1 MMIGGGNWAGAEVGM
16 DGQPS
21 TARIDA
27 VLERVA
33 RRYRSGSRFTRHYV
47 SGKLRRDPV
56 HRDVL
61 ALAGDEG
68 FGEVVDVGCGRGQ
81 LGLALLEAGAATR
94 VLGLDRDFN
103 KLAEAGR
110 AASGL
115 RFSAMGVDLARSVA
129 LPPADTVLLIDV
141 LYQLPTEAQAAG
153 AAGGHAQR
161 PAHPDQDPGSGP
173 PGAVVA
179 GPGDGARAAPG
190 AAERR
195 FDGQPAADCLAGRQ
209 ARAGR
214 FHHHSNAVLDRYPAA
229 QCAPFRQQNPT
240 IASPQR
246 SGARRFLIQ
255 EEEVLF

>member
-1 MMIGGGNWAGAEVGM
+1 M

-141 LYQLPTEAQAAG
+141 LYQLPTEAQAVVLQ
-153 AAGGHAQR
+153 AAMRSAR
-161 PAHPDQDPGSGP
+161 RILIRTLDPD
-173 PGAVVA
+173 
-179 GPGDGARAAPG
+179 
-190 AAERR
+190 
-195 FDGQPAADCLAGRQ
+195 RQ
-209 ARAGR
+209 ARSWLALAMERGLRRVLPNAGSTVNPQPIAWLVAR
-214 FHHHSNAVLDRYPAA
+214 LEQGGFTTTVTPCWTGTPLPNVL
-229 QCAPFRQQNPT
+229 
-240 IASPQR
+240 
-246 SGARRFLIQ
+246 
-255 EEEVLF
+255 LFGNRTRP